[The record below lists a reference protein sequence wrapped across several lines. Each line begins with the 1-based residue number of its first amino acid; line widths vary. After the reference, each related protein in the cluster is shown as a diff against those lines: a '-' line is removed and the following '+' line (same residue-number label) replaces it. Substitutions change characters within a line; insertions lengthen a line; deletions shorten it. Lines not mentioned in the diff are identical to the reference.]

1 MKCAI
6 PGMYGRKV
14 PIESSTIR
22 DDFIDQNVLNK
33 DANNSTPEEI
43 AKELQEYWYQICED
57 REKLY
62 ISYGRGY
69 GKKQFQEQKLKEYME
84 QLLQKDKEEHENA

>member
-1 MKCAI
+1 MKCAL

-14 PIESSTIR
+14 VIESSTIR
-22 DDFIDQNVLNK
+22 DNFIDQMIPEDGVG
-33 DANNSTPEEI
+33 AWTPEKI
-43 AKELQEYWYQICED
+43 RKELKAYWDQICED

-69 GKKQFQEQKLKEYME
+69 GKTQFQEQKLKEYME
-84 QLLQKDKEEHENA
+84 QLLQKDKEEQNK

>member
-1 MKCAI
+1 MRCAL

-14 PIESSTIR
+14 VIESSTIR
-22 DDFIDQNVLNK
+22 DNFIDQMIPEDGVGGW
-33 DANNSTPEEI
+33 TPEKI
-43 AKELQEYWYQICED
+43 RKELKEYWDQIRAD

-69 GKKQFQEQKLKEYME
+69 GKKQFQDQKLKEYME
-84 QLLQKDKEEHENA
+84 QLLQKDKEENNV

>member
-1 MKCAI
+1 MKCAL

-22 DDFIDQNVLNK
+22 DNFIDKKVFNDVNHNLT
-33 DANNSTPEEI
+33 SEEI
-43 AKELQEYWYQICED
+43 AKELQEHWKQICED

-62 ISYGRGY
+62 ISYGCGG

-84 QLLQKDKEEHENA
+84 QLLQKDKERNEK

>member
-6 PGMYGRKV
+6 PGTYGRKV

-22 DDFIDQNVLNK
+22 DDFMDLMIPEDGVG
-33 DANNSTPEEI
+33 AWTPEKI
-43 AKELQEYWYQICED
+43 KKELKIYWDQICED

-69 GKKQFQEQKLKEYME
+69 GKKQFQDQTFKEYML
-84 QLLQKDKEEHENA
+84 QLIQKDKEEHDAS